1 MACRNVGSGTQ
12 LAFELDKSPREQAFK
27 IAKDVYR
34 SLILRGDSIEY
45 TIKTHYGGTHEE
57 YEFSTGY
64 YLWTN
69 DDVRVKIP
77 SGKVGIKLESNGSI
91 HIFSLKEI
99 YSAVL
104 KEEVKL

>member
-1 MACRNVGSGTQ
+1 MKSAQ
-12 LAFELDKSPREQAFK
+12 LAFELDKSPKDQAFE
-27 IAKDVYR
+27 IAKDIYR
-34 SLILRGDSIEY
+34 HIVLRGDSIEY
-45 TIKTHYGGTHEE
+45 SIRTHYGGTCDE

-77 SGKVGIKLESNGSI
+77 NGKVGIKLESNGSI

-104 KEEVKL
+104 KEAQP